1 MFSTEQ
7 ADPTIPASILSRL
20 SLRLR
25 SITIIAKGVWCV
37 SCRAVIK
44 FVRRC
49 NICTGLWNKGFIMQ
63 NDLSRRTFVTA
74 VPSICAASLLIP
86 EQAKGEGQAARNQR
100 SLLLDPHL
108 LSQDPKR
115 VKETVGVSHGNLPRV
130 RELVEA
136 SPALAKAAWDWG
148 FGDWETALG
157 AASHTGNRE
166 IAELLIA
173 HGARPD
179 IFTFA
184 MFGQLGVVKACVEAN
199 PGIQRTHGPHG
210 ITLLSHAHKGG
221 DRALPVVEYLKTLGD
236 ADIGYTSLPLSEE
249 EKKIY
254 LGAYSFGPGPENQIE
269 VGIRRDGALDI
280 KRGADGSPR
289 GLFYQGKNEF
299 HPAGAPAVRIRFD
312 VKNDRASQLTISDPE
327 PILIARR
334 ETS

>member
-1 MFSTEQ
+1 
-7 ADPTIPASILSRL
+7 
-20 SLRLR
+20 
-25 SITIIAKGVWCV
+25 
-37 SCRAVIK
+37 
-44 FVRRC
+44 
-49 NICTGLWNKGFIMQ
+49 MQ
-63 NDLSRRTFVTA
+63 KNLSRRTFVTA

-86 EQAKGEGQAARNQR
+86 ERAKGEDQASGDQR
-100 SLLLDPHL
+100 SPVLDPHL

-115 VKETVGVSHGNLPRV
+115 VKETVAVSHGNLLRV

-136 SPALAKAAWDWG
+136 SPALAKATWDWG

-157 AASHTGNRE
+157 AASHTGRRE

-184 MFGQLGVVKACVEAN
+184 MFGQLDVVKAYVEAN

-210 ITLLSHAHKGG
+210 FTLLHHARKGG

-249 EKKIY
+249 EKKVY
-254 LGAYSFGPGPENQIE
+254 MGVYSFGPGSENSVE
-269 VGIRRDGALDI
+269 VGVNRDGSLRI
-280 KRGADGSPR
+280 KRGIDGTPR
-289 GLFYQGKNEF
+289 RLFYQGKNEF
-299 HPAGAPAVRIRFD
+299 HPAGAPAVRIRFN
-312 VKNDRASQLTISDPE
+312 VKNDRASTLTVSDQE
-327 PILIARR
+327 PILTARR

>member
-1 MFSTEQ
+1 
-7 ADPTIPASILSRL
+7 
-20 SLRLR
+20 
-25 SITIIAKGVWCV
+25 
-37 SCRAVIK
+37 
-44 FVRRC
+44 
-49 NICTGLWNKGFIMQ
+49 MQ
-63 NDLSRRTFVTA
+63 KDLSRRTFVTA
-74 VPSICAASLLIP
+74 VPSMCAASLLIP
-86 EQAKGEGQAARNQR
+86 GRAKGEGQAAQVGRAPV
-100 SLLLDPHL
+100 LDPHL
-108 LSQDPKR
+108 LSQDPER

-157 AASHTGNRE
+157 AASHTGGRE

-184 MFGQLGVVKACVEAN
+184 MFGQLHVVKAYVEAN

-210 ITLLSHAHKGG
+210 FTLLHHARKGG
-221 DRALPVVEYLKTLGD
+221 DRALPVVAYLKTLGD

-249 EKKIY
+249 EKAVY
-254 LGAYSFGPGPENQIE
+254 LGVYSFGPGQENRIE
-269 VGIRRDGALDI
+269 VGVLREGSLKI

-289 GLFYQGKNEF
+289 RLFYQGKNEF
-299 HPAGAPAVRIRFD
+299 HPAGAPAVRIDFD
-312 VKNDRASQLTISDPE
+312 VKNNRASALTVSDPE
-327 PILIARR
+327 PILTALR